1 MSKIKDTDYLGLSA
15 RIHAMEGKLVTRER
29 LDRMLEA
36 RTPEDAVKVLS
47 ECGYGETAHL
57 TLDGVEALLSARR
70 TAALADLEGSL
81 PDPRLLDVFKVS
93 NDYHNLKVLL
103 KAEALEKNFDR
114 LLVET
119 GRVPSRTMKE
129 AVSGASVTLPKP
141 LAAALEEGRRVLAE
155 TGDPQRLDMAL
166 DRAYFAD
173 MAGLARETGSR
184 YLMGYVELQVDGAN
198 LRCLVRALRMK
209 KTAGFLKGVLFPGGT
224 VGSQGILAVAAANG
238 AGLAELYAPTR
249 LKEAAELGA
258 AAVKGGQLTAFERAC
273 DNALTAYLAGAKS
286 VPFGDAPV
294 IGYLAAL
301 EGELTNLRILLSG
314 RLADLDKEII
324 LERLRECYA

>member
-15 RIHAMEGKLVTRER
+15 RIHAMEGQLVTRER

-36 RTPEDAVKVLS
+36 RTPEDAVKVLA

-57 TLDGVEALLSARR
+57 TPDGVEKLLSDRR
-70 TAALADLEGSL
+70 AAALADLEGSL
-81 PDPRLLDVFKVS
+81 PDPRLLDAFKVP
-93 NDYHNLKVLL
+93 NDYHNLKTLL
-103 KAEALEKNFDR
+103 KAEALGKDFDR

-119 GRVPSRTMKE
+119 GRVSPRALKE
-129 AVSGASVTLPKP
+129 ALSGTSVTLPKP

-173 MAGLARETGSR
+173 LTGLAKETGSQ
-184 YLMGYVELQVDGAN
+184 YLMGYVQLQVDGAN

-209 KTAGFLKGVLFPGGT
+209 KTADFLKGVLFQGGT
-224 VGSQGILAVAAANG
+224 VGHQGILAVATAGG
-238 AGLAELYAPTR
+238 AGLAELYATTR

-258 AAVKGGQLTAFERAC
+258 AAVKGGRLTAFERAC
-273 DNALTAYLAGAKS
+273 DNALTAYLAEAKF
-286 VPFGDAPV
+286 VPFGEAPV

-301 EGELTNLRILLSG
+301 EGDLTNLRILLSG